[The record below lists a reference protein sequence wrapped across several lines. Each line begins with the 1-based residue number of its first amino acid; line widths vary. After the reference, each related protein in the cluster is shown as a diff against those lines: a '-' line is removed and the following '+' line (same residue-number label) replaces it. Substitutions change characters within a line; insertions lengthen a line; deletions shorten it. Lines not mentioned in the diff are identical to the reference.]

1 MKILYYSSHPHLN
14 LSAQTG
20 YGIHMR
26 EVISEFRKLG
36 IEVYP
41 VINGGKELNTGN
53 HSVAQAHQKSLIKNI
68 LPSIIWQTIRDLQ
81 LLQIDRRLK
90 IELKEQI
97 RKIEP
102 DLIYERGYYLMSSGV
117 DAAAELNIPIIIE
130 INAPYPE
137 ERIKMEG
144 YSLISGLANLVIKKQ
159 LRTVQKFVVVSE
171 ALKLFY
177 SKKLE
182 GEDLNIVATPNG
194 ISEEILIEARKIPT
208 DNLELVD
215 SLKGKFVIG
224 FVGSIFPYHGVE
236 TLIKS
241 FLEISKMYPNTE
253 LVVVGDGEIL
263 PELMAKYNG
272 NNQIHFTGKVEHLIA
287 KRLLRTFDIAVMASS
302 NWYGSPVKIFEYGAY
317 SKAVI
322 APSTV
327 PVKEVIVDGKNGLL
341 ITPDSVDNLT
351 AAIKKLHDNADLR
364 EKLGN
369 QLQQDV
375 ENKFLWKHVV
385 HKILEG
391 INYKE

>member
-1 MKILYYSSHPHLN
+1 MKILYYSAHPHLN

-26 EVISEFRKLG
+26 EVISEFRKLD
-36 IEVYP
+36 IEVFP
-41 VINGGKELNTGN
+41 VINGGTELKTND
-53 HSVAQAHQKSLIKNI
+53 SSSAQSSQKSLIKKL
-68 LPSIIWQTIRDLQ
+68 LPSIVWQTLRDVQ
-81 LLQIDRRLK
+81 LLKIDRRLK
-90 IELKEQI
+90 NELKEQI

-117 DAAAELNIPIIIE
+117 NAAAELKIPIIIE
-130 INAPYPE
+130 TNAPYPE

-144 YSLISGLANLVIKKQ
+144 YSLISGLANSVIRKQ
-159 LRTVQKFVVVSE
+159 LKTAQKFVVVSE

-182 GEDLNIVATPNG
+182 GEVLNIVATPNG
-194 ISEEILIEARKIPT
+194 ISEEILIEASKTPT
-208 DNLELVD
+208 DSLELED
-215 SLKGKFVIG
+215 TLKGKFVIG

-241 FLEISKMYPNTE
+241 FIDVSETYLDVE

-272 NNQIHFTGKVEHLIA
+272 NKRIHFTGKVEHSIA
-287 KRLLRTFDIAVMASS
+287 KQLIRTFDIAVMASS

-322 APSTV
+322 APSTG
-327 PVKEVIVDGKNGLL
+327 PVEEVITEGENGLL
-341 ITPDSVDNLT
+341 ITPDSVDKLT
-351 AAIKKLHDNADLR
+351 EAIKMLRDNPELR
-364 EKLGN
+364 EKLGKQLHKSIEN
-369 QLQQDV
+369 Q
-375 ENKFLWKHVV
+375 FLWKHTVQ
-385 HKILEG
+385 KILAG